1 MPKLALNFIC
11 KDEEKVIERMLN
23 SSNGVLDLIVAVDTG
38 STDRTIELIKK
49 YGTDNNITFTTLL

>member
-11 KDEEKVIERMLN
+11 KDEERVIERMLN
-23 SSNGVLDLIVAVDTG
+23 SSNGILDLIVALDTG

-49 YGTDNNITFTTLL
+49 YGVDNNIPK